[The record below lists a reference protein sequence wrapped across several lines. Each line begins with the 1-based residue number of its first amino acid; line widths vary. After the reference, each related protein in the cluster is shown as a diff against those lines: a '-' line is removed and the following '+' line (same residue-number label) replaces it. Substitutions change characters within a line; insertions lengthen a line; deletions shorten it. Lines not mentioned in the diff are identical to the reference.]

1 MTLDLRHVKS
11 DAAKSL
17 YADKIK
23 MKSREMTI
31 IIVKYGFGRYKSA
44 DTMAQIVRKSVLR
57 LYGTKQGAAWLF

>member
-17 YADKIK
+17 YEDKNK
-23 MKSREMTI
+23 LKSREMTI
-31 IIVKYGFGRYKSA
+31 IIVKFGFSRYKSA
-44 DTMAQIVRKSVLR
+44 DTMAQIVRKSALR

>member
-1 MTLDLRHVKS
+1 MTLVFRHMKF
-11 DAAKSL
+11 DTAKSL
-17 YADKIK
+17 YVDKIK

-31 IIVKYGFGRYKSA
+31 IVVKYGFGRYKSA